1 MTHPNGE
8 GGITATCHQN
18 HHHGTAIQFLSQ
30 TANLRI
36 CLHGN
41 RENGMHQLGQAILNE
56 TIDSI
61 PFLGSIFNS

>member
-8 GGITATCHQN
+8 GGDYSH
-18 HHHGTAIQFLSQ
+18 LSPEPSSWYSY
-30 TANLRI
+30 TISISDSKFEDLS
-36 CLHGN
+36 GN